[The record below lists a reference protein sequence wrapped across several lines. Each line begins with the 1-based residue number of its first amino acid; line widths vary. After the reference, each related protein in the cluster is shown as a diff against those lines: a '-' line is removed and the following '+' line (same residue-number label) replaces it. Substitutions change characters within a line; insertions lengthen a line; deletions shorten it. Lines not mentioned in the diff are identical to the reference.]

1 MGFFGDLVDDVLD
14 VPGKALRC
22 ALEIPAQVIEAARK
36 AGCKTEKEIQEFFDQ
51 LEG

>member
-1 MGFFGDLVDDVLD
+1 MGFFGDLLDDVL
-14 VPGKALRC
+14 
-22 ALEIPAQVIEAARK
+22 EEVIEAARK